1 MMPEEMPISPEMGS
15 EPAALETAASET
27 VVSEAAGA
35 AEELAALR
43 AEADALRQELSAQ
56 RKLAGQ
62 LREFSALY
70 PETAAEEIP
79 ESVWDAVKGGLPL
92 AAAYALH
99 ERRAM
104 LARAEAEAE
113 QEKARERS
121 SGALEGGG
129 GDLFYSPAEVRA
141 MNAAQVRQN
150 YSAILASMQRW
161 QMG

>member
-1 MMPEEMPISPEMGS
+1 MMFEEKTASPEVKS
-15 EPAALETAASET
+15 EPAPLETDISEFADPEAAS
-27 VVSEAAGA
+27 A
-35 AEELAALR
+35 AEELASLR
-43 AEADALRQELSAQ
+43 AEAEALRQELSAQ

-70 PETAAEEIP
+70 PETSAEEIP

-99 ERRAM
+99 ERRAV
-104 LARAEAEAE
+104 LSRAAAEAE
-113 QEKARERS
+113 QEKARIRS

>member
-1 MMPEEMPISPEMGS
+1 MMPEEMSGAVS
-15 EPAALETAASET
+15 EPAALEDSFPEPAVS
-27 VVSEAAGA
+27 VVENA

-43 AEADALRQELSAQ
+43 AEAEALRNELSAQ

-113 QEKARERS
+113 QEKARIRS

>member
-1 MMPEEMPISPEMGS
+1 MMPEEMPVSPETES
-15 EPAALETAASET
+15 EFCAAAAPESE
-27 VVSEAAGA
+27 VDPAAGA

-43 AEADALRQELSAQ
+43 AEADALRSELAAQ

-113 QEKARERS
+113 QEKARIRS

>member
-1 MMPEEMPISPEMGS
+1 MMPEEMFVSPEAVG
-15 EPAALETAASET
+15 EPVPAEADPSASAVPET
-27 VVSEAAGA
+27 AGA

-43 AEADALRQELSAQ
+43 AEADALRRELSAQ

-99 ERRAM
+99 ERRAA
-104 LARAEAEAE
+104 LARVQAEAER
-113 QEKARERS
+113 EKARVRS

-150 YSAILASMQRW
+150 YSAILASMQHW

>member
-1 MMPEEMPISPEMGS
+1 MMPEEMSGAVS
-15 EPAALETAASET
+15 EPAALEDSSPEPAVS
-27 VVSEAAGA
+27 VVENA

-43 AEADALRQELSAQ
+43 AEAEALRNELSAQ

-113 QEKARERS
+113 QEKARIRS

>member
-1 MMPEEMPISPEMGS
+1 MMPEEMSVSPEVES
-15 EPAALETAASET
+15 ESANLETNVPESADPETAS
-27 VVSEAAGA
+27 A

-43 AEADALRQELSAQ
+43 AEAEALRNELSAQ

-99 ERRAM
+99 ERRAV

-113 QEKARERS
+113 REKARVRS

>member
-1 MMPEEMPISPEMGS
+1 MMPEEMTVSPEAGN
-15 EPAALETAASET
+15 ETVSPESAASET
-27 VVSEAAGA
+27 FASEAAGA

-113 QEKARERS
+113 QEKARIRS

>member
-1 MMPEEMPISPEMGS
+1 MMPEEMSGAVS
-15 EPAALETAASET
+15 EPAALEDSSPEPAVS
-27 VVSEAAGA
+27 VVENA

-43 AEADALRQELSAQ
+43 AEAEALRNELSAQ
-56 RKLAGQ
+56 RRLAGQ
-62 LREFSALY
+62 LREFSALC

-99 ERRAM
+99 ERRAV

-113 QEKARERS
+113 REKAHVRS

>member
-1 MMPEEMPISPEMGS
+1 MMPEEMSGAVS
-15 EPAALETAASET
+15 EPAALEDSSPEPAVS
-27 VVSEAAGA
+27 VVENA

-43 AEADALRQELSAQ
+43 AEAEALRNELSAQ

-99 ERRAM
+99 ERRAV

-113 QEKARERS
+113 REKARVRS

>member
-1 MMPEEMPISPEMGS
+1 MMPEEMSVSPETEGEFCAAAAPES
-15 EPAALETAASET
+15 EVDP
-27 VVSEAAGA
+27 VAGA

-62 LREFSALY
+62 LREFSTLY

-99 ERRAM
+99 ERRAL
-104 LARAEAEAE
+104 LARAEAEAQ
-113 QEKARERS
+113 QEKARIRS